1 MPPNNKKKKK
11 PTTNPARGFA
21 TVSVPSKPKSTNSTA
36 ATSTAESKS
45 VSESDR
51 PTPVE
56 GNRSAAE
63 TKAAATSLHNYS
75 PEELEKHLEEAELQ
89 LLVEKYASKCKND
102 AVRHVTK
109 LETER
114 RVLRQQSFSLSL
126 LEWFPAEVLDSI
138 LSLAETEECELN
150 PPSGRDSNT
159 LKKSGSG
166 EDLYMRLWTLR
177 ETLLKLGFHEGKV
190 EESLKHLLHYYSDNF
205 ATANRDTVCNL
216 DEALDWLAMH
226 CDPKELPSYTQTN
239 TQLRKDEKNIS
250 WITDR
255 EPAQSSTSSLTQDES
270 RVKQAII
277 TPKEPLPSTSSPY
290 DSDSSLDPDILLPK
304 YMELQTQ
311 LYNLQPEIF
320 DKPRKGK
327 KSVRDNTEID
337 TNSPKV
343 AKIRRKISSIEN
355 DVLFD
360 RIEAEY
366 RWKEK
371 LDDLRKEAAFIR
383 ENLPDVQ
390 TPSEEP
396 QIEDQPGEK
405 GIEPTTEVPP
415 IDDEE
420 TADLLGDMFQAE
432 EPVLETGVIL
442 EELNKATITLRDFG
456 KWTGLSPRR
465 VLEDTCKARDTGCT
479 IIFKDFSHSSHS
491 NKKAVEVRWSKPQE
505 VPFLFEWDTVT
516 QKSSPYAT
524 FVSMDQIATPTAQQ
538 AEAFVSTLA
547 LFILFPQ
554 SSKEGKAYLRLP
566 AVWRELWTEFANAKK
581 LQEDESDKKT
591 VKHLKSLIE
600 ENQSN
605 FEDDVVLSDN
615 FRRRNGTSSKSESPA
630 RVPTAKEASG
640 TDSQLQRIWL
650 EKSSTPSFQKMVQSR
665 MNLPIWDFKIE
676 ILTALDTH
684 RALII
689 CSETGSG
696 KSTQIPSFILEH
708 EMTQGRPCKIYVTE
722 PRRISAISLARRVS
736 EELGESK
743 NDVGTVRSLIGFAV
757 RLESK
762 VSRSTRLVF
771 ATTGVVVRMLERPDD
786 FQDITHVVLDEVH
799 ERSIDSDFLLIVLRR
814 LMQRRPD
821 LKLILMSATL
831 EAQRFSNYLGGVPVL
846 NIPGRTF
853 PVEMKF
859 LEDAVEMTNYRL
871 SENDPN
877 ATLDEDTDDMAPE
890 SAEGDRTGGI
900 LASLGGYSK
909 QTRET
914 ILNFDEYRLDYRLI
928 KKLLIKIAT
937 ATEMAHYSKAI
948 LVFMPGMAEIRRLND
963 DILAEPTFQQG
974 WIVHA
979 LHSSIASEDQEK
991 AFVVPPEG
999 MRKIVIATNIAET
1012 GITIPDITAVIDAGK
1027 EKTMRFDERR
1037 QLSRLVEAF
1046 ISRANAKQ
1054 RRGRAGRVQS
1064 GICFHLFTKNRH
1076 DKLLAEQQTPEML
1089 RLSLQDLVLRV
1100 KICKLGEVEPT
1111 LLEALDPPS
1120 SKNIRRAI
1128 DSLKEVKAL
1137 TNAENMTPLGMQLAK
1152 LPLDVFLGK
1161 LIIHGTFFKCLDAS
1175 ISIAA
1180 ILSSKSPFVNTMGS
1194 NTQKDLARLSF
1205 SKGDSDLLTVYN
1217 AYCSWKRTRNT
1228 PGANEYTFCRKNFL
1242 NFQTLLNIE
1251 DIKMQLLVSIA
1262 DTGLLHLDPTQKA
1275 ALNRARYGSKQR
1287 QFFTIP
1293 EEYDINSSNDII
1305 VNSVIAWSF
1314 YPKLLTRE
1322 GKGWRNVANNQAV
1335 TLHPTSVNKQ
1345 ADASLK
1351 WLSYYH
1357 IMQGRNRNYNAFET
1371 NAVEDF
1377 AIALLC
1383 GEVEFKMFS
1392 GVISID
1398 TNRIRF
1404 SIRDWKSMLALKI
1417 LSARTRDI
1425 LSGTFRSPQK
1435 MLSYKQQQWI
1445 RIWQQ
1450 IFSQAGKRNS

>member
-11 PTTNPARGFA
+11 PATNPARGFA

-36 ATSTAESKS
+36 PASTVESKS
-45 VSESDR
+45 VSENGRTTPAESNR
-51 PTPVE
+51 PAT
-56 GNRSAAE
+56 E
-63 TKAAATSLHNYS
+63 THDLPSLQSYT
-75 PEELEKHLEEAELQ
+75 PEELERHLEDAELQ
-89 LLVEKYASKCKND
+89 ILVEKYASKCKND
-102 AVRHVTK
+102 AIRQVTK

-114 RVLRQQSFSLSL
+114 RVLRQQAFSLNL
-126 LEWFPAEVLDSI
+126 LEWFPTEVLDSI
-138 LSLAETEECELN
+138 RSLAETEEHELN
-150 PPSGRDSNT
+150 PSTGPSGRDSNT
-159 LKKSGSG
+159 IKKSGSE

-177 ETLLKLGFHEGKV
+177 ETLLKLDFPEGKV
-190 EESLKHLLHYYSDNF
+190 EESLKHLLHYFSGNF
-205 ATANRDTVCNL
+205 ATANRDMVCNL

-226 CDPKELPSYTQTN
+226 CDPKELPSYTRTN
-239 TQLRKDEKNIS
+239 AQLRKDEKNLS

-255 EPAQSSTSSLTQDES
+255 EPAQSSTPILTQDDS
-270 RVKQAII
+270 QGKQKKN
-277 TPKEPLPSTSSPY
+277 PSKEALPPISSPY

-304 YMELQTQ
+304 YLELQTR
-311 LYNLQPEIF
+311 LYHLQPEIF
-320 DKPRKGK
+320 DKPKKGK
-327 KSVRDNTEID
+327 KSVRGTIELD
-337 TNSPKV
+337 TNEPQV
-343 AKIRRKISSIEN
+343 AKIRRKIAGIEN

-360 RIEAEY
+360 RPEAEY

-371 LDDLRKEAAFIR
+371 LDDLRKEAAFLR
-383 ENLPDVQ
+383 QNPVNKHPHL
-390 TPSEEP
+390 EEP
-396 QIEDQPGEK
+396 ESK
-405 GIEPTTEVPP
+405 GRSEVKGAETKMEVPS

-420 TADLLGDMFQAE
+420 TADLLGGMFQAE
-432 EPVLETGVIL
+432 EPVLETGVVL
-442 EELNKATITLRDFG
+442 QELNKAAIKIRDFG

-479 IIFKDFSHSSHS
+479 IIFKDFSFASHS
-491 NKKAVEVRWSKPQE
+491 NRKAVEVRWSNPQE
-505 VPFLFEWDTVT
+505 MPFLFEWDVITHN
-516 QKSSPYAT
+516 SSSYAT
-524 FVSMDQIATPTAQQ
+524 FVSMDTIATPTAQQ
-538 AEAFVSTLA
+538 AEAFISTLA

-554 SSKEGKAYLRLP
+554 NNKEGKAYMRLP
-566 AVWRELWTEFANAKK
+566 AVWRDLWTEISSAKK
-581 LQEDESDKKT
+581 LQEDEADKKT
-591 VKHLKSLIE
+591 IKHLKKLIQ
-600 ENQSN
+600 ENQGT

-615 FRRRNGTSSKSESPA
+615 FRRRNGTSSKPESSK
-630 RVPTAKEASG
+630 RVPNAREASG
-640 TDSQLQRIWL
+640 SDTQLQRIWI
-650 EKSSTPSFQKMVQSR
+650 EKSSTSSFKNMAQCR
-665 MNLPIWDFKIE
+665 MNLPIWAFKNE
-676 ILTALDTH
+676 IINTLDTH

-743 NDVGTVRSLIGFAV
+743 NDVGTARSLIGFAV

-762 VSRSTRLVF
+762 VSQSTRLVF
-771 ATTGVVVRMLERPDD
+771 ATTGVVVRMLERPGD

-859 LEDAVEMTNYRL
+859 LEDAIEMTNYRL
-871 SENDPN
+871 SENDSN
-877 ATLDEDTDDMAPE
+877 TTLDEDIDEMAPE
-890 SAEGDRTGGI
+890 NAEADTTGGV
-900 LASLGGYSK
+900 LASLDGYSK
-909 QTRET
+909 QTKET
-914 ILNFDEYRLDYRLI
+914 VLNIDEYRLDYLLI
-928 KKLLIKIAT
+928 RKLLIKIAT
-937 ATEMAHYSKAI
+937 APEMAHYSKAI

-963 DILAEPTFQQG
+963 EILSEPMFQQG

-991 AFVVPPEG
+991 AFIVPPEG
-999 MRKIVIATNIAET
+999 TRKIVIATNIAET

-1064 GICFHLFTKNRH
+1064 GICFHMFTKHRH

-1111 LLEALDPPS
+1111 LLEALDAPS

-1137 TNAENMTPLGMQLAK
+1137 TNSENLTPLGMQLAK

-1161 LIIHGTFFKCLDAS
+1161 LIIQGAFFKCLDAS

-1180 ILSSKSPFVNTMGS
+1180 ILSSKSPFVNTIGS
-1194 NTQKDLARLSF
+1194 NAQKDLARLAF
-1205 SKGDSDLLTVYN
+1205 KKGDSDLLTVYN
-1217 AYCSWKRTRNT
+1217 AYCAWKRTRST
-1228 PGANEYTFCRKNFL
+1228 PGANEYAFCRKNFL
-1242 NFQTLLNIE
+1242 SSQTLLNIE
-1251 DIKMQLLVSIA
+1251 DIKMQLIVSIA
-1262 DTGLLHLDPTQKA
+1262 DAGLLNLDPIQKT
-1275 ALNRARYGSKQR
+1275 ALNRARYGGRQR

-1293 EEYDINSSNDII
+1293 EEYNINSSSDTI
-1305 VNSVIAWSF
+1305 VNSVISWSF

-1322 GKGWRNVANNQAV
+1322 GKGWRNVANNQTV

-1345 ADASLK
+1345 PDASMK

-1383 GEVEFKMFS
+1383 GEAEFKMYS

-1398 TNRIRF
+1398 ANRIRF
-1404 SIRDWKSMLALKI
+1404 SVRDWKSMLALKT
-1417 LSARTRDI
+1417 LSAHIRDI
-1425 LSGTFRSPQK
+1425 LSGTFRDPQK
-1435 MLSYKQQQWI
+1435 KLSYKQQQWI
-1445 RIWQQ
+1445 NIWQQ
-1450 IFSQAGKRNS
+1450 VFTQAGK